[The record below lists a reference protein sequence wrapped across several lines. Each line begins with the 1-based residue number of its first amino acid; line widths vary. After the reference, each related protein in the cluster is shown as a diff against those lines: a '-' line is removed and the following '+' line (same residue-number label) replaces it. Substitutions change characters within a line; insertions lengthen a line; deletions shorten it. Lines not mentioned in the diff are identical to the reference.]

1 MNKFFLLIKKD
12 NLYQSKISI
21 LIGLI
26 FGFVFLTFV
35 SHNSKKDIKFEE
47 LALGD
52 DNKKSMGIEDGERVH
67 CGDLSDLNICFDSY
81 KNTNDKMPVILW
93 LGNSQLHAI
102 NQPQPNDEVSPLIL
116 HKKLKKFGTYTLTF
130 SQPNANLQEHFLLFA
145 HLIKKFPIETLILPL
160 VFDDMRED
168 VLRPNIISALEDQQ
182 TLESIK
188 KTFTGKNLIF
198 LNDEKDI
205 VGNPSKIEK
214 NTKQNNWENFLNKEL
229 GEIWSLWKNREV
241 LRGKFFGSLYQLRNS
256 IFGINATTTRKMI
269 KGHYIKNQKAY
280 EDILNLAIK
289 NKIKVLVYIPPLRND
304 VKIPYNIDEYS
315 NFKLE
320 TKNIADKYYVNFVSL
335 EKIIPSKLW
344 GFKGSTN
351 LKQKQELDFMH
362 FKGEGHS
369 LLAEALYIEILKI
382 IE

>member
-1 MNKFFLLIKKD
+1 
-12 NLYQSKISI
+12 
-21 LIGLI
+21 
-26 FGFVFLTFV
+26 
-35 SHNSKKDIKFEE
+35 
-47 LALGD
+47 
-52 DNKKSMGIEDGERVH
+52 
-67 CGDLSDLNICFDSY
+67 
-81 KNTNDKMPVILW
+81 
-93 LGNSQLHAI
+93 
-102 NQPQPNDEVSPLIL
+102 
-116 HKKLKKFGTYTLTF
+116 
-130 SQPNANLQEHFLLFA
+130 
-145 HLIKKFPIETLILPL
+145 
-160 VFDDMRED
+160 
-168 VLRPNIISALEDQQ
+168 
-182 TLESIK
+182 
-188 KTFTGKNLIF
+188 
-198 LNDEKDI
+198 
-205 VGNPSKIEK
+205 
-214 NTKQNNWENFLNKEL
+214 
-229 GEIWSLWKNREV
+229 
-241 LRGKFFGSLYQLRNS
+241 
-256 IFGINATTTRKMI
+256 MI